1 MKFVALALALVLA
14 VGSHAASMQADAPSQ
29 LEHIR
34 TAMDMYLV
42 QVKDSAKK
50 ALDQLDG
57 TEYSDLK
64 VGMSQ
69 RLEDVFT
76 RIKTLQASVGPITD
90 NVVGT
95 LSETTSG
102 IRASIMA
109 DIDSLKIDLEPKR
122 VALKEVID
130 RHIADYHTRM
140 QPIIQEYAAK
150 HTADIESLKARMEPI
165 VEEMRT
171 KIALNVEETKT
182 AMMPIVDAVRAKLS
196 ERLEELKTMA
206 TPFVEEYKE
215 HISQVY
221 ASSQGMDSEK
231 LVELRAK
238 VAPLVEDVKA
248 KLQAIFETIVAS
260 YNKQ

>member
-29 LEHIR
+29 LQHIR
-34 TAMDMYLV
+34 AAMDMYLV
-42 QVKDSAKK
+42 QVKDSANK

-57 TEYSDLK
+57 TEYKDLK
-64 VGMSQ
+64 VGLSQ
-69 RLEDVFT
+69 RLDAMFT
-76 RIKTLQASVGPITD
+76 QIKSLQVSMAPVTD
-90 NVVGT
+90 GVVGT

-130 RHIADYHTRM
+130 RHIADYRTRM
-140 QPIIQEYAAK
+140 EPIIQEYAAK
-150 HTADIESLKARMEPI
+150 HTAEMESLKARMDPI
-165 VEEMRT
+165 VADLT
-171 KIALNVEETKT
+171 AKIVSNVEETKT

-206 TPFVEEYKE
+206 TPTSRNTRIRSV
-215 HISQVY
+215 
-221 ASSQGMDSEK
+221 
-231 LVELRAK
+231 LPTPRARALTPK
-238 VAPLVEDVKA
+238 RSL
-248 KLQAIFETIVAS
+248 T
-260 YNKQ
+260 